1 MARRYGKS
9 GNDSRD
15 SGRFIS
21 LPISVLDSATYQGL
35 NFSSKALLIDIASQF
50 KGENNGKLVA
60 CDKFLNPRGWKS
72 KATISKAL
80 KELLESGL
88 LIMTRQGARPNKASY
103 FGLAWQG
110 LGCRVVESEIDFSGR
125 TFELMRH
132 QWKSRERDLQI
143 KSRPP
148 INELERVRIAPKSGL
163 KPFSVA
169 PINEPISFKNKLLL
183 PQ

>member
-9 GNDSRD
+9 GSDSRD

-21 LPISVLDSATYQGL
+21 LPISVLDSVTYQRL

-72 KATISKAL
+72 KATVSKAL

-88 LIMTRQGARPNKASY
+88 LIMTRRGARPNKASY

-110 LGCRVVESEIDFSGR
+110 LGSRVVESEIDFNGR

-148 INELERVRIAPKSGL
+148 KNGLERVKIAPKNGL
-163 KPFSVA
+163 RHFFVA
-169 PINEPISFKNKLLL
+169 PINEPIPRKSSL
-183 PQ
+183 